1 MLTGW
6 KAFAENTG
14 YRVADKYIKKTGGK
28 GKMVKKIE
36 NRNID
41 VTKARGEL
49 EEDLLEY
56 VYRTWRQ
63 GRQITS
69 KEYAREVNITGYEAA
84 GLVRSLVKKGFL
96 CEPENGHLEL
106 SDKGKLEGMECLA
119 RHEKLTQFFQM
130 VSGMDQQ
137 RAQEDAC
144 RVEHYI
150 SPEGLKGIENFL
162 QYGDVYDRVYD
173 DMDLYTFYEDGEFPM
188 AFGLYEPER
197 RNPRFLAP
205 EYGKL
210 EHSVILRVKKSQ
222 NCFLLKT
229 KKDESIG
236 YVWYRRDDEWIQA
249 KEDACR
255 VEHYISPEGLKGI
268 ENFLQ
273 YGDVYDRVYDDMDL
287 YTFYE
292 DGEFPM
298 AFGLYE
304 PERRNPRF
312 LAPEYGKLEHS
323 VILRVKKSQNCF
335 LLKTKKDESI
345 GYVWYRRDDEWIQAK
360 EEKGVYQLPTDICTY
375 TANTGIPITEAVA
388 IIAITRFEQK
398 PLPIDYRELNIHVW

>member
-1 MLTGW
+1 MG
-6 KAFAENTG
+6 
-14 YRVADKYIKKTGGK
+14 R
-28 GKMVKKIE
+28 KIE

-84 GLVRSLVKKGFL
+84 GLVRSLVKKRFL

-106 SDKGKLEGMECLA
+106 TDKGKLGGMECLA

-137 RAQEDAC
+137 RAQ
-144 RVEHYI
+144 
-150 SPEGLKGIENFL
+150 
-162 QYGDVYDRVYD
+162 
-173 DMDLYTFYEDGEFPM
+173 
-188 AFGLYEPER
+188 
-197 RNPRFLAP
+197 
-205 EYGKL
+205 
-210 EHSVILRVKKSQ
+210 
-222 NCFLLKT
+222 
-229 KKDESIG
+229 
-236 YVWYRRDDEWIQA
+236 
-249 KEDACR
+249 EDACR